1 MIGLPNMGNTCYI
14 NALIQCL
21 RNLPTPLQ
29 YIKDDTPLIS
39 NFIQLLNMQYRPN
52 HLTSLITELNRLPH
66 FRRLRQ
72 GDSHELYL
80 HLINAIY
87 DKHTLHKSF
96 QGRMASILTCLKC
109 MKQNKQETP
118 FLSLPLN
125 ITGTV
130 QEAIQDFTSLEV
142 LGSFTCE
149 HCKRTCQH
157 SKQMVLTE
165 MPDILVLQRLNK
177 TGRVH
182 LSTYGKYRLKAICL
196 HTGTF
201 ERGHYTAACR
211 EEDWVLYDDKRIRPI
226 ELPETSQYPYL
237 LFYVK

>member
-39 NFIQLLNMQYRPN
+39 NFIHMLGTYKAN

-96 QGRMASILTCLKC
+96 QGRMTSILTCLKC

-142 LGSFTCE
+142 LDSFTCE